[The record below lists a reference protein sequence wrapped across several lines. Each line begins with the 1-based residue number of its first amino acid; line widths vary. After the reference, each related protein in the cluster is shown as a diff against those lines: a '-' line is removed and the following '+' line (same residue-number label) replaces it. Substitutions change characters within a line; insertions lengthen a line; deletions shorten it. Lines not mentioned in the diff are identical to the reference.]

1 MKKNIFIFFSVIAF
15 ASCQYFVQEEPKH
28 AIARVGEQYLF
39 ASDIAAIMPKKY
51 TTEDSTNIVKN
62 YINNWAINQ
71 LLLENAQRNIP
82 EDKKAHFEK
91 LVDEY
96 RSDLYTNAYKEIL
109 INNAIDTIINKQ
121 DMSYFYEKNKD
132 IFTLNESLIKLRYV
146 QFPKRE
152 DNTKAKKMTLKQKR
166 EIEKQNNWQ
175 QKVREQF
182 KRFNQQDIKELD
194 SISIQ
199 FPAIYLNDS
208 TWVKTESVIKRF
220 PFLDKNI
227 NESRNFFI
235 EHKEDDQ
242 VYLIQVKDVLRISE
256 QAPMDY
262 MENALK
268 QIILNQ
274 RKLEFV
280 KKLETD
286 ILNSGIKKK
295 QFEIYE

>member
-1 MKKNIFIFFSVIAF
+1 MKKNIFIFFSIIAF

-51 TTEDSTNIVKN
+51 TTEDSINIVKN
-62 YINNWAINQ
+62 HINNWAINQ

-152 DNTKAKKMTLKQKR
+152 DNNKTKKMTLKQKR

-208 TWVKTESVIKRF
+208 TWVKTESVLKRF

-235 EHKEDDQ
+235 EHQENDQ

>member
-1 MKKNIFIFFSVIAF
+1 MKKNIFIFFSIIAF

-28 AIARVGEQYLF
+28 AIARVGKQYLF

-51 TTEDSTNIVKN
+51 TTEDSINIVKN
-62 YINNWAINQ
+62 HINNWAINQ

-82 EDKKAHFEK
+82 EDKKAYFEK

>member
-1 MKKNIFIFFSVIAF
+1 MKKNIFIFFSITAF

-28 AIARVGEQYLF
+28 AIARVGKQYLF

-51 TTEDSTNIVKN
+51 TTEDSINIVKN
-62 YINNWAINQ
+62 HINNWAINQ

>member
-1 MKKNIFIFFSVIAF
+1 MKKNIFIFFSIIAF

-51 TTEDSTNIVKN
+51 TTEDSINIVKN
-62 YINNWAINQ
+62 HINNWAINQ

-82 EDKKAHFEK
+82 EDKKTHFEK

-152 DNTKAKKMTLKQKR
+152 DNNKTKKMTLKQKR

>member
-1 MKKNIFIFFSVIAF
+1 MKKNIFIFFSIIAF

-51 TTEDSTNIVKN
+51 TTEDSINIVKN
-62 YINNWAINQ
+62 HINNWAINQ

>member
-1 MKKNIFIFFSVIAF
+1 MIAF

-51 TTEDSTNIVKN
+51 TTEDSINIVKN
-62 YINNWAINQ
+62 HINNWAINQ

-152 DNTKAKKMTLKQKR
+152 DNNKTKKMTLKQKR

>member
-1 MKKNIFIFFSVIAF
+1 MKKNIFIFFSIIAF

-51 TTEDSTNIVKN
+51 TTEDSINIVKN
-62 YINNWAINQ
+62 HINNWAINQ

-152 DNTKAKKMTLKQKR
+152 DNKTKKMTLKQKR

>member
-1 MKKNIFIFFSVIAF
+1 M
-15 ASCQYFVQEEPKH
+15 
-28 AIARVGEQYLF
+28 
-39 ASDIAAIMPKKY
+39 
-51 TTEDSTNIVKN
+51 
-62 YINNWAINQ
+62 
-71 LLLENAQRNIP
+71 LLENAQRNIP

-152 DNTKAKKMTLKQKR
+152 DNNKTKKMTLKQKR

>member
-1 MKKNIFIFFSVIAF
+1 MKKNIFIFFSIIAF

>member
-1 MKKNIFIFFSVIAF
+1 M
-15 ASCQYFVQEEPKH
+15 
-28 AIARVGEQYLF
+28 
-39 ASDIAAIMPKKY
+39 
-51 TTEDSTNIVKN
+51 
-62 YINNWAINQ
+62 
-71 LLLENAQRNIP
+71 
-82 EDKKAHFEK
+82 
-91 LVDEY
+91 
-96 RSDLYTNAYKEIL
+96 
-109 INNAIDTIINKQ
+109 
-121 DMSYFYEKNKD
+121 
-132 IFTLNESLIKLRYV
+132 
-146 QFPKRE
+146 
-152 DNTKAKKMTLKQKR
+152 
-166 EIEKQNNWQ
+166 
-175 QKVREQF
+175 
-182 KRFNQQDIKELD
+182 
-194 SISIQ
+194 
-199 FPAIYLNDS
+199 
-208 TWVKTESVIKRF
+208 IKRF

-295 QFEIYE
+295 TI

>member
-1 MKKNIFIFFSVIAF
+1 MKKNIFIFFSIIAF

-82 EDKKAHFEK
+82 EDKKAYFEK

>member
-1 MKKNIFIFFSVIAF
+1 
-15 ASCQYFVQEEPKH
+15 
-28 AIARVGEQYLF
+28 
-39 ASDIAAIMPKKY
+39 
-51 TTEDSTNIVKN
+51 
-62 YINNWAINQ
+62 
-71 LLLENAQRNIP
+71 
-82 EDKKAHFEK
+82 
-91 LVDEY
+91 
-96 RSDLYTNAYKEIL
+96 
-109 INNAIDTIINKQ
+109 
-121 DMSYFYEKNKD
+121 
-132 IFTLNESLIKLRYV
+132 
-146 QFPKRE
+146 
-152 DNTKAKKMTLKQKR
+152 MTLKQKR